1 MAGSARYNGPGA
13 ALRGQ
18 PRAPRQPSRRADDGH
33 TSSAA
38 DTPSSRAHP
47 DSKYDGPKD
56 LADMASPRS
65 YTSGPSHQRQ
75 WSDTSSLQGGGL
87 PPHAHPNYPPS
98 QNYPYNEHSPYMGP
112 ASGSPASPPPLS
124 PSHSTASS
132 YFHPADQR
140 SHAPSQRQHQ
150 RGNQYGPGSAA
161 SSVLGSATYSQ
172 YSNAPNGGGGGSRP
186 GNNGYNSQYDQSPMM
201 SPLSADSWRSPPGP
215 RGYASQNTQYS
226 PSTQYQPSQHHPYSA
241 ASSVVNDDHGHSNR
255 ARNYPYESDSDDY
268 YNRQGGR
275 NAPGQGQGRY
285 GDDRGHALSYST
297 SIASNTSSVLAARR
311 ARNERNERNQR
322 QTAAQ
327 VDEWLTSP
335 TGTELDT
342 EILPWSDDE
351 AIVTKAVRSPP
362 TGYVKEKNLPPIPYQ
377 GASQPQPQ
385 SSSAT
390 VGKMQQGKRI
400 ESDMIKVE
408 IGGATSVIP
417 TTEEGSGLTFV
428 KSVPGSSSPP
438 PGSRYNTAVP
448 APAPATQSMTGA
460 ATSLRAAAVFN
471 EQKTLENNVAK
482 QDPSRAQRPG
492 QRLSSDWDGQ
502 RISLDD
508 MLSASSPM
516 PRDGRQQAIDS
527 WRTSPPLRAREE
539 KAAFTDLKSKRRS
552 SLPDKVVPN
561 WNEHA
566 QNWRSS
572 IGQRRPS
579 WMASSMGAHDGP
591 QDGKANDMDD
601 FMAQKKKWADHGL
614 QSSLDKNRADGKA
627 KDKLEDA
634 KRLSD
639 QSSLHRR
646 SRSWSP
652 RPLDKNRPATA
663 TRHRDSFAS
672 TVSRSRSRSG
682 SRPYNRHS
690 HRSFSRSRSRSR
702 SRSIR
707 SGRSRSG
714 SRSRAVSLSR
724 SRSRSPAVRGGND
737 LRNGDGP
744 SAKGGQERSS
754 SRFSWH
760 STSDINPNRRS
771 WESAAHEVKDD
782 FKTNKAEGGLRDAG
796 GPRYS
801 TAGEEDLTDY
811 DDDFSEKKLA
821 SRGLMSMRDGK
832 STKAGASGLPPV
844 ETKPASLHR
853 GKVDEDSDADSLD
866 SPPVKVQY
874 ARRAPSELEE
884 EDDDRSMSSKYPASI
899 ISTFNLP
906 PATSPISPQ
915 KPPPLPTPHHSS
927 EDVKKSAAGGSVN
940 DYMNYRP
947 MAPPPVP
954 DSPPQTPNAGQSLMT
969 SITTVS
975 IEAATATLSSSR
987 VSVDSFKNVPGKSG
1001 AGAARGGLQ
1010 DDTDLDSEFETDVES
1025 TGYKRDKMVLQPSYV
1040 SMTSTS
1046 GSSNHQAKLDHPTTG
1061 SAGPSPSST
1070 QTSNPISIT
1079 TTQLTRTESSA
1090 SSVSVLSA
1098 RSAKSFMSAS
1108 SIHSAS
1114 SILPG
1119 SPPPQRAP
1127 PPIPMTATT
1136 SSTTTNTASEGANA
1150 AFGGAKRSGSAGS
1163 ARGVRSGLNKQILP
1177 PTVPPPPGPPPEAP
1191 GSSLNMTAGSKPS
1204 YGILPPPI
1212 PSSFNEPSSAT
1223 TATAGAAA
1231 AVVAATTSSAVQIQ
1245 MLADEDQS
1253 RSQMGAITVEHD
1265 EREMTRLNN
1274 RVAQLERELEFAQQ
1288 DLEAS
1293 QDDAVELQNKV
1304 HDLEAEIEELSLNK
1318 DRAVAAAAAAVPV
1331 GRNKD
1336 QELELE
1342 SARDAWEQER
1352 SKLLEDLERLR
1363 EDHQEELEDRLKKKQ
1378 VQHEEA
1384 LERLMSEHQAS
1395 LETQRLNSEEEQ
1407 SKRMQALEARL
1418 QAEHQEELEDALDH
1432 RVKELKAEH
1441 AEALE
1446 EHRSEHEARLI
1457 ETRREWEER
1466 LEGAQEEHVQSVAA
1480 LKVDHEEE
1488 LRDLTQRLTDMEKLH
1503 LDTATERDQAV
1514 KDLAHH
1520 KKETEQALDQ
1530 LEAVLADDKKTHAQ
1544 LIQDLEKKSKGLEER
1559 VAELETQLEELM
1571 QDNVQIVEEM
1581 QRREDTWAQERALL
1595 RAGEGDVGE
1604 QEARLQEM
1612 HEQMVALTESKR
1624 QADVQFQGIV
1634 KGLLREAS
1642 ANKKELEARQE
1653 LLDQERQGKEDL
1665 LEQLDQ
1671 ERQRKEDLL
1680 EQLDRERQSKE
1691 DLVHQ
1696 LDQEREGKEQ
1706 SLQQLSQV
1714 RQGND
1719 GILHE
1724 LEAIQSQVRVLEQ
1737 EKEALYQEKQS
1748 LEHAKEALEREMHA
1762 VVETRAALEESHRE
1776 MEARLETQQRSGN
1789 EAMANIQRELED
1801 RVRQQEQALE
1811 AERAKARELEE
1822 ALEQTLS
1829 KAGKDIQ
1836 QEQFVWKTRLDQTEA
1851 ALKTKEAQVRKLEQ
1865 EADATIKLQTDLL
1878 QSMERDA
1885 TNSNK
1890 KLEASLMGKMKEM
1903 EQSFEEEKR
1912 MIQQQM
1918 QQELQQRFELESV
1931 EKETRLQQQLESIHQ
1946 QELSMAIQE
1955 LSTKHEQQM
1964 RAMKQQHESAL
1975 EQSNQH
1981 LKQQS
1986 QSIEDQIDKLQQQAE
2001 QERSEKEVALKDRTF
2016 LERRMAGHDRRQ
2028 KELEMSLESL
2038 QQELDQARAKFGQ
2051 ELQDV
2056 ERSRMNLERKLGM
2069 AKEDVEELNKI
2080 RDELEND
2087 RDELRQELHR
2097 LKKAG
2102 PGRSGPS
2109 SRSSASSSRDAD
2121 ASAAWEAEKR
2131 RLEETV
2137 RKLEDEVQ
2145 IMLEKNMNLTIELSM
2160 R

>member
-18 PRAPRQPSRRADDGH
+18 PRAPRQPSRRGDDGH
-33 TSSAA
+33 TPSAA
-38 DTPSSRAHP
+38 DAPSSRAQG
-47 DSKYDGPKD
+47 DNKYDGP
-56 LADMASPRS
+56 ADMVSPRS

-87 PPHAHPNYPPS
+87 PPHGHQNYPPS
-98 QNYPYNEHSPYMGP
+98 QNYPYNEHSPYIGP

-172 YSNAPNGGGGGSRP
+172 YSNPPNGGGGSRP

-201 SPLSADSWRSPPGP
+201 SPLSPDSWRSPPGP

-226 PSTQYQPSQHHPYSA
+226 PSTQYQPSQNHPYSA
-241 ASSVVNDDHGHSNR
+241 ASSVVNDDHGRSNR

-275 NAPGQGQGRY
+275 HAPGQGQGRY

-311 ARNERNERNQR
+311 ARNERNERSQR

-362 TGYVKEKNLPPIPYQ
+362 TGYTHEKNLPPIPYK
-377 GASQPQPQ
+377 GAPQPQP
-385 SSSAT
+385 SSAT

-428 KSVPGSSSPP
+428 KSVPGSSSPS
-438 PGSRYNTAVP
+438 PGSRYNTAASTPTP
-448 APAPATQSMTGA
+448 AIQSMTGA

-471 EQKTLENNVAK
+471 EQKSKENNGAK
-482 QDPSRAQRPG
+482 HDPSRAQKPG

-508 MLSASSPM
+508 MLSASSPL

-527 WRTSPPLRAREE
+527 WRTSPPLRARDE
-539 KAAFTDLKSKRRS
+539 KTSFTDLKSKRRS

-579 WMASSMGAHDGP
+579 WMASSKGAHDGP
-591 QDGKANDMDD
+591 DDTKGHDMDD

-614 QSSLDKNRADGKA
+614 QSSQDKSTKA
-627 KDKLEDA
+627 KDIQDDA

-652 RPLDKNRPATA
+652 RPLDKDRPATA
-663 TRHRDSFAS
+663 ARRRDSFAS
-672 TVSRSRSRSG
+672 TGSRSRSRSG

-702 SRSIR
+702 SIR

-714 SRSRAVSLSR
+714 SRSRSVSLSR

-737 LRNGDGP
+737 LHNGEGSIAKDGE
-744 SAKGGQERSS
+744 ERSS
-754 SRFSWH
+754 SRFSWC

-771 WESAAHEVKDD
+771 WESAAHEA
-782 FKTNKAEGGLRDAG
+782 NNEGGPREAG

-821 SRGLMSMRDGK
+821 SRGLMGVREAK
-832 STKAGASGLPPV
+832 STVAGASSLPPV
-844 ETKPASLHR
+844 ETKPTSLRR

-874 ARRAPSELEE
+874 ARRAPSELDD
-884 EDDDRSMSSKYPASI
+884 DDDRSMSSKYPASI

-915 KPPPLPTPHHSS
+915 KPPPLPTPYHSS
-927 EDVKKSAAGGSVN
+927 EDVKKGVVGGSVN

-987 VSVDSFKNVPGKSG
+987 VSVDSFKNVPGKPSG
-1001 AGAARGGLQ
+1001 AGAARAGGIQ
-1010 DDTDLDSEFETDVES
+1010 DDSDLDSEFETDVES
-1025 TGYKRDKMVLQPSYV
+1025 SGYKRDKMVLQPSYV

-1046 GSSNHQAKLDHPTTG
+1046 GPNKIDPAAG
-1061 SAGPSPSST
+1061 SAGPPSSSSSST
-1070 QTSNPISIT
+1070 IQTTSNPISIT

-1098 RSAKSFMSAS
+1098 RSTKSFMSSS

-1127 PPIPMTATT
+1127 PPVPMTAG
-1136 SSTTTNTASEGANA
+1136 AEGAAAAA
-1150 AFGGAKRSGSAGS
+1150 AFVGAKRSGSAGS

-1177 PTVPPPPGPPPEAP
+1177 PAVPPPPGPPPEAHAAM
-1191 GSSLNMTAGSKPS
+1191 SMAAGSKPS

-1212 PSSFNEPSSAT
+1212 PSSFSEPSSSAT
-1223 TATAGAAA
+1223 RAGHSAAA
-1231 AVVAATTSSAVQIQ
+1231 ASASAVVAATTSSAIQIQ

-1293 QDDAVELQNKV
+1293 QDDAIELQNKV
-1304 HDLEAEIEELSLNK
+1304 HDLEAEIEENK
-1318 DRAVAAAAAAVPV
+1318 DRAAAAAAPV
-1331 GRNKD
+1331 GRNTD
-1336 QELELE
+1336 QERELE
-1342 SARDAWEQER
+1342 SAREAWDQER
-1352 SKLLEDLERLR
+1352 SKLLQDLERLR
-1363 EDHQEELEDRLKKKQ
+1363 EDHEDELEDRLKKEQ
-1378 VQHEEA
+1378 VQHDEE
-1384 LERLMSEHQAS
+1384 LERLMSDHKKG
-1395 LETQRLNSEEEQ
+1395 LEAQLLTLEEEQ
-1407 SKRMQALEARL
+1407 SRRMQELESRL
-1418 QAEHQEELEDALDH
+1418 QAEQQDELEDALK
-1432 RVKELKAEH
+1432 RVKVSLTAEH
-1441 AEALE
+1441 AETLE
-1446 EHRSEHEARLI
+1446 EQRSEHEGRLV

-1466 LEGAQEEHVQSVAA
+1466 LELAQEEHVKSLDV
-1480 LKVDHEEE
+1480 LKVSHAEE
-1488 LRDLTQRLTDMEKLH
+1488 LEDLEQRLSDMEKTH
-1503 LDTATERDQAV
+1503 LDTVAERDQAV
-1514 KDLAHH
+1514 KDLTHH

-1544 LIQDLEKKSKGLEER
+1544 LIQDLEKKAKGLEER

-1581 QRREDTWAQERALL
+1581 QRREDAWAQEKTLL

-1604 QEARLQEM
+1604 QEARLHEM
-1612 HEQMVALTESKR
+1612 HEQIVALTESKR

-1653 LLDQERQGKEDL
+1653 LLDQERQSKEDL
-1665 LEQLDQ
+1665 LEQIDQ
-1671 ERQRKEDLL
+1671 ERHGKEKIL
-1680 EQLDRERQSKE
+1680 EQLERERESKD

-1696 LDQEREGKEQ
+1696 LDQERQGKEQ

-1737 EKEALYQEKQS
+1737 EKEALYQEKRS
-1748 LEHAKEALEREMHA
+1748 LEHAKEALEHEMNA
-1762 VVETRAALEESHRE
+1762 VVQTRAALEESHRE
-1776 MEARLETQQRSGN
+1776 METRFEAQQRSGN
-1789 EAMANIQRELED
+1789 EAMVNIQRELED
-1801 RVRQQEQALE
+1801 RMRQQEQALE
-1811 AERAKARELEE
+1811 AERAKARELEA
-1822 ALEQTLS
+1822 ALEQGLS

-1903 EQSFEEEKR
+1903 EQSFEEERR

-1946 QELSMAIQE
+1946 QELSMAMQE

-1975 EQSNQH
+1975 EQSSLH

-1986 QSIEDQIDKLQQQAE
+1986 QSIEDQLDKLQQQAE

-2038 QQELDQARAKFGQ
+2038 QQELDQSRAKFGQ

-2109 SRSSASSSRDAD
+2109 SRTSASSSREADAS